1 MNIVPISISFST
13 FYTVT
18 MIFDSGLSY
27 VFYAN
32 LQCLHLAYY
41 HVNDENINS
50 RLPEQPSRMIFSS
63 LTILLALLS
72 VFTLTFEIK
81 GTLPTFS
88 NAGVY
93 LNVD

>member
-18 MIFDSGLSY
+18 MIFDSGLSH

-72 VFTLTFEIK
+72 VFTVSK
-81 GTLPTFS
+81 RGARRPKTFS
-88 NAGVY
+88 VE
-93 LNVD
+93 

>member
-50 RLPEQPSRMIFSS
+50 RLPE
-63 LTILLALLS
+63 
-72 VFTLTFEIK
+72 
-81 GTLPTFS
+81 G
-88 NAGVY
+88 
-93 LNVD
+93 LN